1 MFSVSTLTTL
11 LGAPV
16 TGTLAPIL
24 RRTLRPAVALMS
36 RLRYAQKFL
45 LLGLVMV
52 VPLAWVVTSYLGVQ
66 SNGTSFAD
74 AEKAGVVYLK
84 PTTDLLLSVV
94 RARAVAVAVAAH
106 RAPAS
111 ALATPRAEVSAA
123 IRAVDAAARKSAGWS

>member
-74 AEKAGVVYLK
+74 AEKAF
-84 PTTDLLLSVV
+84 TE
-94 RARAVAVAVAAH
+94 
-106 RAPAS
+106 
-111 ALATPRAEVSAA
+111 ALA
-123 IRAVDAAARKSAGWS
+123 IARELASRNPDIYQPQVILTLSSLGLF